1 MPYYMEGEFYYTQA
15 ELQLTLDR
23 LLETCWM
30 YAYSQTE
37 EQKQFLRESI
47 ISNFRMDHPEFGT
60 RTQADD
66 EAMKARYEAL
76 MVEENA
82 KRLAEKA
89 RIAVA
94 EKDAHITRLRETV
107 ARGYH
112 PAFYEKLFHFIER
125 SKTGNY
131 GDYTKIG
138 ENTLYCNP
146 NSFTDYLHES
156 HELPRLTE
164 GDVVSIS
171 DGALQPILVVLRH
184 TPILSLY
191 NMDRNLE
198 NTKDEYFYATVLEA
212 PEGVPYPRGSR
223 IILQTKNIRRI
234 EGKVRISNPVQDD
247 EICGIDI
254 V

>member
-1 MPYYMEGEFYYTQA
+1 MPYYIEGQFYYTQA
-15 ELQLTLDR
+15 ELQRILDR

-47 ISNFRMDHPEFGT
+47 TFNFRMDHPEFGT

-76 MVEENA
+76 MAEEDT
-82 KRLAEKA
+82 KRQAEKA
-89 RIAVA
+89 IIAVTERESHMA
-94 EKDAHITRLRETV
+94 RLREKV
-107 ARGYH
+107 AHGYH
-112 PAFYEKLFHFIER
+112 PAFYEKLSHFIER
-125 SKTGNY
+125 SKTGKY
-131 GDYTKIG
+131 GDFTKIG

-146 NSFTDYLHES
+146 NSFTDYLYES
-156 HELPRLTE
+156 HELPRLTQ
-164 GDVVSIS
+164 GDIISIS
-171 DGALQPILVVLRH
+171 DGGLQPILVVLRY

-191 NMDRNLE
+191 NMDRHLE
-198 NTKDEYFYATVLEA
+198 NTKDEYIYGTVLEA
-212 PEGVPYPRGSR
+212 PEGVPYPHGSR

-234 EGKVRISNPVQDD
+234 EGKVRLSNPVQPD

-254 V
+254 A